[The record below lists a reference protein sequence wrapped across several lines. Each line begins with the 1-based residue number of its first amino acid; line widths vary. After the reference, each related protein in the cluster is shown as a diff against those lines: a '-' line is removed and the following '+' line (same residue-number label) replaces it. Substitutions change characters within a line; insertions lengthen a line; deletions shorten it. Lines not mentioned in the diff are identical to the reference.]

1 MRSCTISYD
10 IWPPRYRTLDESAI
24 DIAISC
30 NRYDH
35 YCTVV
40 VWQYV
45 CVLLGFDFIVIDGDF
60 PEKSVTESR
69 RISILICMFICIYDS
84 GF

>member
-1 MRSCTISYD
+1 VRSCTISYD

-35 YCTVV
+35 YKYGYIRDEGYT
-40 VWQYV
+40 
-45 CVLLGFDFIVIDGDF
+45 
-60 PEKSVTESR
+60 K
-69 RISILICMFICIYDS
+69 
-84 GF
+84 